1 MLNRLFRDHP
11 RAVGESYGEHLF
23 AASGFGI
30 SMMLAGLACVI
41 HAIIPALFVTT
52 ASRVVDRL
60 HDQLVVNRRRRSG
73 ENYSPLS
80 NGPAE

>member
-11 RAVGESYGEHLF
+11 RDVGESYSEHLF

-30 SMMLAGLACVI
+30 AMMFAGLACVI

-52 ASRVVDRL
+52 ASKTVDRL
-60 HDQLVVNRRRRSG
+60 HDKLVVNRRRRST
-73 ENYSPLS
+73 ENHPARSIS
-80 NGPAE
+80 PAE